1 MMRIN
6 SAKYVK
12 FIFIW
17 MILLIIS
24 ACNQGEDLPKE
35 IDNGNANLI
44 IKLEVNP
51 EQIRLGNNGTPSPL
65 PEGNSG
71 QDPVFNS
78 ISAHY
83 LEFAPDAFTPL
94 GEGEILYHAPE
105 TNKGGANAI
114 DFDQSIITAPG
125 EVFLSIPIKDIE
137 PGEYKWVRLSLS
149 YQNLGVSVNYE
160 GNPFDINIAGFVGF
174 NTYISSFQVKNE
186 TVEVNANKLQ
196 GFFAFE
202 SIAGVNTGQVP
213 PGATTVPNPIFE
225 TSPIPQGSCV
235 VTGAFETAFSITGN
249 ETQDVVVVM
258 SLSTN
263 KSFEWEDTNANGKW
277 DIGSESSEKVVD
289 MGLRGLIP
297 IVIR

>member
-71 QDPVFNS
+71 QDPVFDS

-83 LEFAPDAFTPL
+83 LEFAPDAITPL
-94 GEGEILYHAPE
+94 
-105 TNKGGANAI
+105 
-114 DFDQSIITAPG
+114 
-125 EVFLSIPIKDIE
+125 
-137 PGEYKWVRLSLS
+137 
-149 YQNLGVSVNYE
+149 
-160 GNPFDINIAGFVGF
+160 
-174 NTYISSFQVKNE
+174 
-186 TVEVNANKLQ
+186 
-196 GFFAFE
+196 
-202 SIAGVNTGQVP
+202 
-213 PGATTVPNPIFE
+213 
-225 TSPIPQGSCV
+225 
-235 VTGAFETAFSITGN
+235 
-249 ETQDVVVVM
+249 
-258 SLSTN
+258 
-263 KSFEWEDTNANGKW
+263 
-277 DIGSESSEKVVD
+277 
-289 MGLRGLIP
+289 
-297 IVIR
+297 